1 MFETTQELKD
11 FILWC
16 HSVKIKTIKVG
27 NTEVQFSDL
36 AFLDSLTD
44 LGTDMPLK
52 ANEERDTSQTLVDAA
67 PKPNEAEDEDMLFWS
82 AKA

>member
-16 HSVKIKTIKVG
+16 QSVKIKTIKVG
-27 NTEVQFSDL
+27 NTEVQFSDY
-36 AFLDSLTD
+36 AFLDALTG
-44 LGTDMPLK
+44 LGEKQQPT
-52 ANEERDTSQTLVDAA
+52 NEVLSTSQTLADDA
-67 PKPNEAEDEDMLFWS
+67 KPTEDEDILFWS